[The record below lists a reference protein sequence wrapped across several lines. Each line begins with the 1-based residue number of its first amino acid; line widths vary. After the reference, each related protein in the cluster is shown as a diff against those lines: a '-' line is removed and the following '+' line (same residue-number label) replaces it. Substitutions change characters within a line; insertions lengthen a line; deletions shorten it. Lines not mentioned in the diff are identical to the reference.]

1 MKGLAIQWGA
11 IGDVG
16 IVVDT
21 MKGSNDSVIG
31 GTLPQ
36 RINSCLATLD
46 IFLNQSSP
54 VVSSFILAQS
64 ERSRSERSTN
74 VSLRDKVGH
83 ILGKEITIDLN
94 LEIVKI
100 SPQKFIE
107 EIRKKKFI
115 EEIMRN
121 LFVSFVYFVAILRFR
136 N

>member
-31 GTLPQ
+31 GALPQ

-54 VVSSFILAQS
+54 VVSSFIPAQS
-64 ERSRSERSTN
+64 ERSKSERSSD

-83 ILGKEITIDLN
+83 ILGKEIIIYYETVSNCLN
-94 LEIVKI
+94 IAL
-100 SPQKFIE
+100 
-107 EIRKKKFI
+107 
-115 EEIMRN
+115 
-121 LFVSFVYFVAILRFR
+121 
-136 N
+136 